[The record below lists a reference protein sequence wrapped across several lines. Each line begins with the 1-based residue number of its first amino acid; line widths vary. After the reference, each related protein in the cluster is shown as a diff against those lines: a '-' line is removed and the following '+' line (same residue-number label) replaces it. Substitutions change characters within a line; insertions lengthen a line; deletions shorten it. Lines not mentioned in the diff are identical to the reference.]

1 MEETKQTLKHLTAQN
16 KALKE
21 QLTNKN
27 EQYIFQLERS
37 LKASNLS
44 SEAIEE
50 KLAEM
55 LPVLVEQQKKGMT
68 ARQIYG
74 TVTECVDSIIAGPAK
89 DPNAKS
95 PDWQIAVDGGL
106 MVGGFFALIAGITL
120 LLNPERTEA
129 MGLVTLL
136 LNFLVGGLALLA
148 LSKVTPDINQPKGKR
163 GYGRYILV
171 STLVMF
177 AWLVIVLGS
186 QIFVPVSLNVV
197 FPAVVYLFIGS
208 GALLGKWYLKKTL
221 GITGGIL

>member
-1 MEETKQTLKHLTAQN
+1 MEEIKQTLENLTAQN
-16 KALKE
+16 QVLKE

-37 LKASNLS
+37 LKASNVVNDK
-44 SEAIEE
+44 IQE

-74 TVTECVDSIIAGPAK
+74 TVTECVESIIAGPAK
-89 DPNAKS
+89 NPDAKS

-106 MVGGFFALIAGITL
+106 MVGGFFALIAGVTL

-129 MGLVTLL
+129 MGFVTLL
-136 LNFLVGGLALLA
+136 LNYLVGGLALLA
-148 LSKVTPDINQPKGKR
+148 LSKVTPDINKPKGQR
-163 GYGRYILV
+163 GYGRYLFV
-171 STLVMF
+171 STFVMF
-177 AWLVIVLGS
+177 AWLVVVLGS
-186 QIFVPVSLNVV
+186 QILVPASLNFV

-208 GALLGKWYLKKTL
+208 GSLVAKWYLKKTL